1 MEQRAGHFMP
11 SLLWQSQLDTLEKP
25 QNDWI
30 FNIQNDSKQCI
41 YKFYKKKKIKIK
53 NYCKN
58 SAIQKNP

>member
-30 FNIQNDSKQCI
+30 FNIQNDPKQCN
-41 YKFYKKKKIKIK
+41 YKFYKKKKIQID
-53 NYCKN
+53 N
-58 SAIQKNP
+58 SC